1 MSYAEAFEVQKRYV
15 KEVQEGRKDVLILVE
30 HDEVL
35 TLGAS
40 FHEENLLH
48 PREWYQA
55 QGIEIRSTDRGGDVT
70 FHAPGQLVAYPIFNV
85 ANRGR
90 DLHVWMR
97 QLEQSVILAL
107 QKMNLKGERLDVN
120 SGVWINQQKVCAIGI
135 KLKKWV
141 SMHGIAV
148 NCDIDLEPFNWF
160 VPCGIRTHGV
170 TSITQQLNRK
180 VTVEEFKPLLIQ
192 GSREVFDA

>member
-1 MSYAEAFEVQKRYV
+1 MSYAEAFEVQNRYV
-15 KEVQEGRKDVLILVE
+15 KEVQEGGKDVLILVE
-30 HDEVL
+30 HPPVL

-40 FHEENLLH
+40 FHEENLLR
-48 PREWYQA
+48 PREWYFEK
-55 QGIEIRSTDRGGDVT
+55 GIEVRPTDRGGDVT

-85 ANRGR
+85 AMRGR

-97 QLEQSVILAL
+97 QLEQSVIHSLSKVSL
-107 QKMNLKGERLDVN
+107 EGERLDVN
-120 SGVWINQQKVCAIGI
+120 SGVWINKRKVCAIGI

-160 VPCGIRTHGV
+160 VPCGIRTHCV
-170 TSITQQLNRK
+170 TSITAELGRK
-180 VTVEEFKPLLIQ
+180 MLVEEFKPHLIH
-192 GSREVFDA
+192 GFREVFDA

>member
-1 MSYAEAFEVQKRYV
+1 MSYAEAFDVQTRHV
-15 KEVQEGRKDVLILVE
+15 REVQEGRNDVLILVE
-30 HDEVL
+30 HPPVL

-48 PREWYQA
+48 PRAWYHHR
-55 QGIEIRSTDRGGDVT
+55 GIQIEPTDRGGDVT

-85 ANRGR
+85 AQRGR

-97 QLEQSVILAL
+97 QLEETVIRAL
-107 QKMNLKGERLDVN
+107 DKVNLQGERLDVN
-120 SGVWINQQKVCAIGI
+120 SGVWIKQKKVCAIGI

-148 NCDIDLEPFNWF
+148 NCDINLEPFSWF

-170 TSITQQLNRK
+170 TSISQELGRTM
-180 VTVEEFKPLLIQ
+180 TVEEFKLWLVLGFQ
-192 GSREVFDA
+192 EVFDA